1 MYIQLIQHFLC
12 NHMIMSCS
20 YLFSLHPKHSL
31 SKNTDKKSSTS
42 DDQYSQALETGEAF
56 INPEQM
62 MRKHGNACSRA
73 HPPDVL
79 KPVSLVSS
87 AFCNKRKKKRVLGF
101 YTAHV
106 AFYKN
111 SF

>member
-1 MYIQLIQHFLC
+1 MTTIIARLWNQEKL
-12 NHMIMSCS
+12 
-20 YLFSLHPKHSL
+20 
-31 SKNTDKKSSTS
+31 
-42 DDQYSQALETGEAF
+42 F
-56 INPEQM
+56 INPEQ

-87 AFCNKRKKKRVLGF
+87 AFRKKQKKRKEFEDLF

-106 AFYKN
+106 EF
-111 SF
+111 